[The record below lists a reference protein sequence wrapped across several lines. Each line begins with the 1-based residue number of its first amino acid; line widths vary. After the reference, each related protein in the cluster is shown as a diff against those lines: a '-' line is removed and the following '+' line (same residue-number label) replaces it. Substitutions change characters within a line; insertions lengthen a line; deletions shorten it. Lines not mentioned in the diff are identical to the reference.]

1 MRNFDKWF
9 NTFVDNI
16 SDYKFYIDFEK
27 VYEQTENLKV
37 ELNILNSLVGSKNI
51 KKEFE
56 KIIKKYPETLKCIPI
71 LLAVRNMEIVATDEK
86 GRFNYNFE
94 KLNYN
99 INDYNYFMQETG
111 LFDLLENHIINNLF
125 DYVLGVEVGL
135 NSNARK
141 NRGGKLMENIVEQYL
156 IKQGLIKNKT
166 YFKEMYLRN
175 Y

>member
-1 MRNFDKWF
+1 MRDFNKWF
-9 NTFVDNI
+9 NTFTDNI
-16 SDYKFYIDFEK
+16 SNYKFYVDFEK
-27 VYEQTENLKV
+27 VYEQAESLKI

-51 KKEFE
+51 EEDFE
-56 KIIKKYPETLKCIPI
+56 KIIKEYPKTLKCIPI
-71 LLAVRNMEIVATDEK
+71 LLAVRSIEIPATNNK
-86 GRFNYNFE
+86 GRFNYRFD

-99 INDYNYFMQETG
+99 ISDYKYFMRETG

-141 NRGGKLMENIVEQYL
+141 NRGGKLMENIVEEYL
-156 IKQGLIKNKT
+156 IKQGLVKDKT

-175 Y
+175 N